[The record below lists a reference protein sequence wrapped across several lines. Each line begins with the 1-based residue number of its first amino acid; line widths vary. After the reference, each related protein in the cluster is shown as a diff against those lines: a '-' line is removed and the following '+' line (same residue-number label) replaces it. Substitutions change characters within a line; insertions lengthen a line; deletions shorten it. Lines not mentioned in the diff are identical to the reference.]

1 MMTQGMICPRCGQ
14 GTLSRQTVDETITVG
29 NNAVQVTVEADV
41 CSFCGERWFDPAAT
55 AVIDAVIQQ
64 LRTGDV
70 AHLTH
75 IGELYRAP

>member
-1 MMTQGMICPRCGQ
+1 MMQEIICPRCGQ
-14 GTLSRQTVDETITVG
+14 GTLSRQSVVETIAVG
-29 NNAVQVTVEADV
+29 SNAVQVTVDADV

-55 AVIDAVIQQ
+55 AVIDAAIQK

-75 IGELYRAP
+75 IGELYRAS